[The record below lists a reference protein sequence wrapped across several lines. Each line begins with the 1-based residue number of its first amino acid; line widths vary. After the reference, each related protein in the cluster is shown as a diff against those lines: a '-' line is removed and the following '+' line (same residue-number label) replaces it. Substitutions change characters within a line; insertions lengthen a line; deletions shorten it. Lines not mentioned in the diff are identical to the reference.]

1 MNALLVDYDPF
12 AMESRV
18 SIFAE
23 GERNQVSVCSDL
35 TELVAQIATLAY
47 EHNVYSVKF
56 HGPFAITGE
65 VRRAIEEY
73 EKNQYS
79 NNKITVEGI

>member
-18 SIFAE
+18 SIYKE
-23 GERNQVSVCSDL
+23 GEREQVTVCSNLSEL
-35 TELVAQIATLAY
+35 TTQLTALAY

-73 EKNQYS
+73 EKNLYS
-79 NNKITVEGI
+79 ENKIVIEGI